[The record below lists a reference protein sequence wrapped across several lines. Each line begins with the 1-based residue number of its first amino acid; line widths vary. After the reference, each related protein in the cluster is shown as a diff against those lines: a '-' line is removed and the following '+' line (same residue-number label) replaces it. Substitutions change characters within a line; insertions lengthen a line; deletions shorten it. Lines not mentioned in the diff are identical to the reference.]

1 MTLEQTRQLGIE
13 FERRIQ
19 TILPST
25 KTVDKI
31 DTEDIYAFL
40 NEYQNQFIKE
50 LYITK
55 DRVQPN
61 SNASNRIDDYLKTL
75 IVWGECIPD
84 EYNLFKLDDFNMYID
99 STSLIEGSYAKP
111 YDEED
116 SQTQVWVGN
125 DYINSQQYNK
135 IMRDP
140 YNKGKILRRPL
151 LVMKNAGKGTTFEVI
166 TDEYTKVIAID
177 IRYIKIPTNFTILG
191 DGVACELPYE
201 CFNELVNGA
210 VQLFINYKRG
220 GISQPQT
227 ASKQPQRQSNQQN
240 NQRDEQ
246 EDEE

>member
-40 NEYQNQFIKE
+40 NEYQNQFVKE

-111 YDEED
+111 YDEKD

-125 DYINSQQYNK
+125 DYINSHQYK
-135 IMRDP
+135 QIMRDP

-166 TDEYTKVIAID
+166 TDEYTKVIAVD
-177 IRYIKIPTNFTILG
+177 IRYIKIPANFTILG

-201 CFNELVNGA
+201 CFNELVSGA

-227 ASKQPQRQSNQQN
+227 SSKQPQRQSNQQN

>member
-31 DTEDIYAFL
+31 DTEDIYVFL

-75 IVWGECIPD
+75 IVAVEFPIDSTNQICVP
-84 EYNLFKLDDFNMYID
+84 NFNMYID
-99 STSLIEGSYAKP
+99 STSNISVSYSDNSTVEG
-111 YDEED
+111 
-116 SQTQVWVGN
+116 VVGN
-125 DYINSQQYNK
+125 DYVNSNQLKQIQNDTFNK
-135 IMRDP
+135 HR
-140 YNKGKILRRPL
+140 ILRRP
-151 LVMKNAGKGTTFEVI
+151 VIYMTTVNADGNTYFQI
-166 TDEYTKVIAID
+166 ISDEYTTVNSVAM
-177 IRYIKIPTNFTILG
+177 RYLKTPAEFTILG
-191 DGVACELPYE
+191 NGVACELPYE
-201 CFNELVNGA
+201 CFNELVSGA

-220 GISQPQT
+220 GASQPQT

-240 NQRDEQ
+240 NQQDEQ

>member
-75 IVWGECIPD
+75 VVAVEFPIDSTNQICVP
-84 EYNLFKLDDFNMYID
+84 DFNMYID
-99 STSLIEGSYAKP
+99 STSNVSVSYSDDSNIEG
-111 YDEED
+111 
-116 SQTQVWVGN
+116 TVGN
-125 DYINSQQYNK
+125 DYVNSNQLKQIQNDTFNK
-135 IMRDP
+135 HR
-140 YNKGKILRRPL
+140 ILRRPIIY
-151 LVMKNAGKGTTFEVI
+151 MTTANVNGNTYFEI
-166 TDEYTKVIAID
+166 ISDDYTTVKSVAM
-177 IRYIKIPTNFTILG
+177 RYIKMPSEFTILG
-191 DGVACELPYE
+191 ENIVPCELPYE
-201 CFNELVNGA
+201 CFNELVTGA

-220 GISQPQT
+220 GVSQPQT
-227 ASKQPQRQSNQQN
+227 ASKQPQRQSNQQT

>member
-1 MTLEQTRQLGIE
+1 MTSEQTRQLGIE
-13 FERRIQ
+13 FERRLQ

-61 SNASNRIDDYLKTL
+61 SNAANHIDDYLNTL
-75 IVWGECIPD
+75 ITALEFPVDSINQICVP
-84 EYNLFKLDDFNMYID
+84 NFNMYLD
-99 STSLIEGSYAKP
+99 SMSNVSVAYSDEPPVEGF
-111 YDEED
+111 
-116 SQTQVWVGN
+116 VGN
-125 DYINSQQYNK
+125 DYVNSNQLKQIQNDTFNK
-135 IMRDP
+135 HR
-140 YNKGKILRRPL
+140 ILRRP
-151 LVMKNAGKGTTFEVI
+151 VIYMVQSKADNNTYFEIISDDYTTVHS
-166 TDEYTKVIAID
+166 VAM
-177 IRYIKIPTNFTILG
+177 RYIKKPSEFTILG
-191 DGVACELPYE
+191 KDIVPCELPYE
-201 CFNELVNGA
+201 CFNELVTGA

-220 GISQPQT
+220 GASQPQT

-240 NQRDEQ
+240 NQQDEQ

>member
-40 NEYQNQFIKE
+40 NEYQNQFVKE

-111 YDEED
+111 YDEKD
-116 SQTQVWVGN
+116 PQTQVWVGN
-125 DYINSQQYNK
+125 DYINSHQYK
-135 IMRDP
+135 QIMRDS

-177 IRYIKIPTNFTILG
+177 IRYIKIPANFTILG

-220 GISQPQT
+220 GVSQPQT
-227 ASKQPQRQSNQQN
+227 ASKQPQKRSNQQN
-240 NQRDEQ
+240 NQQDEQ

>member
-75 IVWGECIPD
+75 IVAIEFPIDSTNQICVP
-84 EYNLFKLDDFNMYID
+84 NFNMYID
-99 STSLIEGSYAKP
+99 STSNISVSYSDNSTVEG
-111 YDEED
+111 
-116 SQTQVWVGN
+116 VVGN
-125 DYINSQQYNK
+125 DYVNSNQWKQIQNDTFNK
-135 IMRDP
+135 HR
-140 YNKGKILRRPL
+140 ILRRP
-151 LVMKNAGKGTTFEVI
+151 VIYMVQSKADNNTYFEIISDDYTTVHS
-166 TDEYTKVIAID
+166 VAM
-177 IRYIKIPTNFTILG
+177 RYIKKPSEFTILG
-191 DGVACELPYE
+191 KDIIPCELPYE
-201 CFNELVNGA
+201 CFNELVSGA

-220 GISQPQT
+220 GASQPQT

-240 NQRDEQ
+240 NQQDEQ
-246 EDEE
+246 EDE

>member
-75 IVWGECIPD
+75 IVWGECVPD

-111 YDEED
+111 YDKD
-116 SQTQVWVGN
+116 NPQTQVWVGN
-125 DYINSQQYNK
+125 DYINSHQY
-135 IMRDP
+135 
-140 YNKGKILRRPL
+140 
-151 LVMKNAGKGTTFEVI
+151 
-166 TDEYTKVIAID
+166 
-177 IRYIKIPTNFTILG
+177 
-191 DGVACELPYE
+191 
-201 CFNELVNGA
+201 
-210 VQLFINYKRG
+210 
-220 GISQPQT
+220 
-227 ASKQPQRQSNQQN
+227 
-240 NQRDEQ
+240 
-246 EDEE
+246 

>member
-1 MTLEQTRQLGIE
+1 MTPEQTRQLGIE

-50 LYITK
+50 LYINK

-61 SNASNRIDDYLKTL
+61 SNAANHIDDYLKTL
-75 IVWGECIPD
+75 VVAVEFPIDSTNQICVP
-84 EYNLFKLDDFNMYID
+84 NFNMYID
-99 STSLIEGSYAKP
+99 STSNVSVSYSDDSTVEG
-111 YDEED
+111 
-116 SQTQVWVGN
+116 TVGN
-125 DYINSQQYNK
+125 DYVNSNQLKQIQNDTFNK
-135 IMRDP
+135 HR
-140 YNKGKILRRPL
+140 ILRRPIIY
-151 LVMKNAGKGTTFEVI
+151 MTTANVNGNTYFEI
-166 TDEYTKVIAID
+166 ISDDYTTVKSVAM
-177 IRYIKIPTNFTILG
+177 RYIKMPSEFTILG
-191 DGVACELPYE
+191 ENIVPCELPYE
-201 CFNELVNGA
+201 CFNELVTGA

-220 GISQPQT
+220 GVSQPQT

>member
-75 IVWGECIPD
+75 VVAVEFPIDSTNQICVP
-84 EYNLFKLDDFNMYID
+84 DFNMYID
-99 STSLIEGSYAKP
+99 STSNVSVSYSDDSNIEG
-111 YDEED
+111 
-116 SQTQVWVGN
+116 TVGN
-125 DYINSQQYNK
+125 DYVNSNQLKQIQNDTFNK
-135 IMRDP
+135 HR
-140 YNKGKILRRPL
+140 ILRRPIIY
-151 LVMKNAGKGTTFEVI
+151 MTTANVNGNTYFEI
-166 TDEYTKVIAID
+166 ISDDYTTVKSVAM
-177 IRYIKIPTNFTILG
+177 RYIKMPSEFTILG
-191 DGVACELPYE
+191 ENIVPCELPYE
-201 CFNELVNGA
+201 CFNELVTGA

-220 GISQPQT
+220 GVSQPQT
-227 ASKQPQRQSNQQN
+227 ASKQPQRQSNQQT
-240 NQRDEQ
+240 NQQDEQ

>member
-40 NEYQNQFIKE
+40 NEYQNQFVKE

-111 YDEED
+111 YDEKD

-125 DYINSQQYNK
+125 DYINSHQYK
-135 IMRDP
+135 QIMRDT

-166 TDEYTKVIAID
+166 TDEYTKVIAVD
-177 IRYIKIPTNFTILG
+177 IRYIKIPANFTILG

-201 CFNELVNGA
+201 CFNELVSGA

>member
-75 IVWGECIPD
+75 IVWGECVPD

-125 DYINSQQYNK
+125 DYINSQQYNQ
-135 IMRDP
+135 IMRDS

-177 IRYIKIPTNFTILG
+177 IRYIKIPANFTILG

-220 GISQPQT
+220 GASQPQT
-227 ASKQPQRQSNQQN
+227 ASEQPQRRSNQQN
-240 NQRDEQ
+240 NQQDEQ

>member
-1 MTLEQTRQLGIE
+1 MTPEQTRQLGIE

-50 LYITK
+50 LYINK

-61 SNASNRIDDYLKTL
+61 SNTANHIDDYLKTL
-75 IVWGECIPD
+75 VVANEFTIDSTNQIYVP
-84 EYNLFKLDDFNMYID
+84 DFNMYID
-99 STSLIEGSYAKP
+99 STSNVSVSYSDDSNIEG
-111 YDEED
+111 
-116 SQTQVWVGN
+116 TVGN
-125 DYINSQQYNK
+125 DYVNSNQLKQIQNDTFNK
-135 IMRDP
+135 HR
-140 YNKGKILRRPL
+140 ILRRPIIY
-151 LVMKNAGKGTTFEVI
+151 MTTANVNGNTYFEI
-166 TDEYTKVIAID
+166 ISDDYTTVKSVAM
-177 IRYIKIPTNFTILG
+177 RYIKMPSEFTILG
-191 DGVACELPYE
+191 KDIVPCELPYE
-201 CFNELVNGA
+201 CFNELVTGA

-220 GISQPQT
+220 GVSQPQT
-227 ASKQPQRQSNQQN
+227 ASKQPQRQSNQQT

>member
-1 MTLEQTRQLGIE
+1 MTPEQTRQLGIE

-75 IVWGECIPD
+75 VVAMEFPIDSTNQICVP
-84 EYNLFKLDDFNMYID
+84 NFNMYID
-99 STSLIEGSYAKP
+99 STSNVSVSYSDNSTVEGM
-111 YDEED
+111 
-116 SQTQVWVGN
+116 VGN
-125 DYINSQQYNK
+125 DYVNSNQLKQIQNDTFNK
-135 IMRDP
+135 HR
-140 YNKGKILRRPL
+140 ILRRPI
-151 LVMKNAGKGTTFEVI
+151 VYMTTANVNGNTYFEI
-166 TDEYTKVIAID
+166 ISDDYTTVKSVAM
-177 IRYIKIPTNFTILG
+177 RYIKMPSEFTILG
-191 DGVACELPYE
+191 KDTIPCELPYE
-201 CFNELVNGA
+201 CFNELVTGA

-220 GISQPQT
+220 GTSQPQT

>member
-75 IVWGECIPD
+75 IVAVEFP
-84 EYNLFKLDDFNMYID
+84 ID
-99 STSLIEGSYAKP
+99 STSNISVSYSDNSTVEG
-111 YDEED
+111 
-116 SQTQVWVGN
+116 VVGN
-125 DYINSQQYNK
+125 DYINSNQLKRIQNDTFNK
-135 IMRDP
+135 HR
-140 YNKGKILRRPL
+140 ILRRP
-151 LVMKNAGKGTTFEVI
+151 VIYMTTANVDGNAYFEI
-166 TDEYTKVIAID
+166 ISDEYTTVNSVAM
-177 IRYIKIPTNFTILG
+177 RYLKTPAEFTILG
-191 DGVACELPYE
+191 NGVACGLPYE
-201 CFNELVNGA
+201 CFNELVSGA

-220 GISQPQT
+220 GASQPQT

-240 NQRDEQ
+240 NQQDEQ

>member
-1 MTLEQTRQLGIE
+1 MTPEQTRQLGIE

-61 SNASNRIDDYLKTL
+61 SNAANHIDDYLNTL
-75 IVWGECIPD
+75 ITALEFPVDSINQICVP
-84 EYNLFKLDDFNMYID
+84 NFNMYLD
-99 STSLIEGSYAKP
+99 SMSNVSVAYSDKPPVEGF
-111 YDEED
+111 
-116 SQTQVWVGN
+116 VGN
-125 DYINSQQYNK
+125 DYVNSNQLKQIQNDTFNK
-135 IMRDP
+135 HR
-140 YNKGKILRRPL
+140 ILRRP
-151 LVMKNAGKGTTFEVI
+151 VIYMVQSKADNNTYFEIISDDYTTVHS
-166 TDEYTKVIAID
+166 VAM
-177 IRYIKIPTNFTILG
+177 RYIKKPSEFTILG
-191 DGVACELPYE
+191 KDIVPCELPYE
-201 CFNELVNGA
+201 CFNELVTGA

-220 GISQPQT
+220 GVSQPQT
-227 ASKQPQRQSNQQN
+227 ASKQPQRQSNQQT

>member
-1 MTLEQTRQLGIE
+1 MTPEQTRQLGIE

-50 LYITK
+50 LYINK

-61 SNASNRIDDYLKTL
+61 SNAANHIDDYLKTL
-75 IVWGECIPD
+75 VVAVEFPIDSTNQICVP
-84 EYNLFKLDDFNMYID
+84 DFNMYID
-99 STSLIEGSYAKP
+99 STSNVSVSYSDDSNIEG
-111 YDEED
+111 
-116 SQTQVWVGN
+116 TVGN
-125 DYINSQQYNK
+125 DYVNSNQLKQIQNDTFNK
-135 IMRDP
+135 HR
-140 YNKGKILRRPL
+140 ILRRPIIY
-151 LVMKNAGKGTTFEVI
+151 MTTANVNGNTYFEI
-166 TDEYTKVIAID
+166 ISDDYTTVKSVAM
-177 IRYIKIPTNFTILG
+177 RYIKMPSEFTILG
-191 DGVACELPYE
+191 ENIVPCELPYE
-201 CFNELVNGA
+201 CFNELVTGA

-220 GISQPQT
+220 GVSQPQT

-240 NQRDEQ
+240 NQQDEQ

>member
-1 MTLEQTRQLGIE
+1 MTPEQTRQLGIE

-50 LYITK
+50 LYINK

-61 SNASNRIDDYLKTL
+61 SNAANHIDDYLKTL
-75 IVWGECIPD
+75 VVAKKFPIDSTNQICVP
-84 EYNLFKLDDFNMYID
+84 NFNMYID
-99 STSLIEGSYAKP
+99 STSNVSVSYSDNSTVEG
-111 YDEED
+111 
-116 SQTQVWVGN
+116 TVGN
-125 DYINSQQYNK
+125 DYVNSNQLKQIQNDTFNK
-135 IMRDP
+135 HR
-140 YNKGKILRRPL
+140 ILRRPI
-151 LVMKNAGKGTTFEVI
+151 VYMTTANVNGNTYFEI
-166 TDEYTKVIAID
+166 ISDDYTTVKSVAM
-177 IRYIKIPTNFTILG
+177 RYIKMPSEFTIL
-191 DGVACELPYE
+191 DKNIVPCELPYE
-201 CFNELVNGA
+201 CFNELVTGA

-220 GISQPQT
+220 GASQPQT

-240 NQRDEQ
+240 NQQDEQ

>member
-40 NEYQNQFIKE
+40 NEYQNQFVKE

-75 IVWGECIPD
+75 IVWGECVPD

-111 YDEED
+111 YDEQD

-125 DYINSQQYNK
+125 DYINSHQYK
-135 IMRDP
+135 QIMRDS

-166 TDEYTKVIAID
+166 TDEYTKVIAVD
-177 IRYIKIPTNFTILG
+177 IRYIKIPANFTILG

-201 CFNELVNGA
+201 CFNELVSGA

-227 ASKQPQRQSNQQN
+227 SSKQPQRQSNQQN

>member
-75 IVWGECIPD
+75 IVAVEFP
-84 EYNLFKLDDFNMYID
+84 ID
-99 STSLIEGSYAKP
+99 STSNISVSYSDNSTVEG
-111 YDEED
+111 
-116 SQTQVWVGN
+116 VVGN
-125 DYINSQQYNK
+125 DYINSNQLKRIQNDTFNK
-135 IMRDP
+135 HR
-140 YNKGKILRRPL
+140 ILRRP
-151 LVMKNAGKGTTFEVI
+151 VIYMTTANVDGNAYFEI
-166 TDEYTKVIAID
+166 ISDEYTTVNSVAM
-177 IRYIKIPTNFTILG
+177 RYLKTPAEFTILG
-191 DGVACELPYE
+191 NGVACGLPYE
-201 CFNELVNGA
+201 CFNELVSGA

-220 GISQPQT
+220 GASQPQT

-240 NQRDEQ
+240 NQQNEQ

>member
-1 MTLEQTRQLGIE
+1 MTPEQTRQLGIE

-50 LYITK
+50 LYINK

-61 SNASNRIDDYLKTL
+61 SNAANHIDDYLKTL
-75 IVWGECIPD
+75 VVAVEFPIDSTNQICVP
-84 EYNLFKLDDFNMYID
+84 DFNMYID
-99 STSLIEGSYAKP
+99 STSNVSVSYSDDSNIEG
-111 YDEED
+111 
-116 SQTQVWVGN
+116 TVGN
-125 DYINSQQYNK
+125 DYVNSNQLKQIQNDTFNK
-135 IMRDP
+135 HR
-140 YNKGKILRRPL
+140 ILRRPIIY
-151 LVMKNAGKGTTFEVI
+151 MTTANVNGNTYFEI
-166 TDEYTKVIAID
+166 ISDDYTTVKSVAM
-177 IRYIKIPTNFTILG
+177 RYIKMPSEFTILG
-191 DGVACELPYE
+191 ENIVPCELPYE
-201 CFNELVNGA
+201 CFNELVTGA

-220 GISQPQT
+220 GVSQPQT

>member
-61 SNASNRIDDYLKTL
+61 SNASNRINDYLKTL
-75 IVWGECIPD
+75 IVWGECVPD

-125 DYINSQQYNK
+125 DYINSQQYNQ
-135 IMRDP
+135 IMRDS

-166 TDEYTKVIAID
+166 TDEYTKVIAVD
-177 IRYIKIPTNFTILG
+177 IRYIKIPANFTILG

-201 CFNELVNGA
+201 CFNELVSGA

-220 GISQPQT
+220 GASQPQT
-227 ASKQPQRQSNQQN
+227 ASEQPYKRSNQQN
-240 NQRDEQ
+240 NQQDEQ

>member
-1 MTLEQTRQLGIE
+1 MTPEQTRQLGIE

-61 SNASNRIDDYLKTL
+61 SNAANHIDDYLNTL
-75 IVWGECIPD
+75 ITALEFPVDSIDQICVP
-84 EYNLFKLDDFNMYID
+84 NFNMYLD
-99 STSLIEGSYAKP
+99 SMSNVSVAYSDEPPVEGF
-111 YDEED
+111 
-116 SQTQVWVGN
+116 VGN
-125 DYINSQQYNK
+125 DYVNSNQLKQIQNDTFNK
-135 IMRDP
+135 HR
-140 YNKGKILRRPL
+140 ILRRP
-151 LVMKNAGKGTTFEVI
+151 VIYMVQSKADNNTYFEIISDDYTTVHS
-166 TDEYTKVIAID
+166 VAM
-177 IRYIKIPTNFTILG
+177 RYIKKPSEFTILG
-191 DGVACELPYE
+191 KDIVPCELPYE
-201 CFNELVNGA
+201 CFNELVTGA

-220 GISQPQT
+220 GVSQPQT
-227 ASKQPQRQSNQQN
+227 ASKQPQRQSNQQT

>member
-61 SNASNRIDDYLKTL
+61 SNAANHIDDYLNTL
-75 IVWGECIPD
+75 ITALEFPVDSINQICVP
-84 EYNLFKLDDFNMYID
+84 NFNMYLD
-99 STSLIEGSYAKP
+99 SMSNVSVAYSDNSTVEG
-111 YDEED
+111 
-116 SQTQVWVGN
+116 VVGN
-125 DYINSQQYNK
+125 DYVNSNQLKQIQNDTFNK
-135 IMRDP
+135 HR
-140 YNKGKILRRPL
+140 ILRRP
-151 LVMKNAGKGTTFEVI
+151 VIYMVQSKADNNTYFEIISDDYTTVHS
-166 TDEYTKVIAID
+166 VAM
-177 IRYIKIPTNFTILG
+177 RYIKKPSEFTILG
-191 DGVACELPYE
+191 KDIVPCELPYE
-201 CFNELVNGA
+201 CFNELVTGA

-220 GISQPQT
+220 GASQPQT
-227 ASKQPQRQSNQQN
+227 ASEQPQRQSNQQN
-240 NQRDEQ
+240 NQQDEQ
-246 EDEE
+246 EDE

>member
-1 MTLEQTRQLGIE
+1 MTPEQTRQLGIE

-50 LYITK
+50 LYINK

-61 SNASNRIDDYLKTL
+61 SNAANHIDDYLKTL
-75 IVWGECIPD
+75 VVAVEFPIDSTNQICVP
-84 EYNLFKLDDFNMYID
+84 NFNMYID
-99 STSLIEGSYAKP
+99 STSNVSVSYSDDSNIEG
-111 YDEED
+111 
-116 SQTQVWVGN
+116 TVGN
-125 DYINSQQYNK
+125 DYVNSNQLKQIQNDTFNK
-135 IMRDP
+135 HR
-140 YNKGKILRRPL
+140 ILRRPIIY
-151 LVMKNAGKGTTFEVI
+151 MTTANVNGNTYFEI
-166 TDEYTKVIAID
+166 ISDDYTTVKSVAM
-177 IRYIKIPTNFTILG
+177 RYIKMPSEFTILG
-191 DGVACELPYE
+191 KNIVPWESPYE
-201 CFNELVNGA
+201 CFNELVTGA

-220 GISQPQT
+220 GVSQPQT

-240 NQRDEQ
+240 NQQDEQ